1 MISSGHKQMSATG
14 QRTEISGERKLS
26 SRQETPTKL
35 AGAELEQEKIA
46 TFK

>member
-1 MISSGHKQMSATG
+1 MSATD

-35 AGAELEQEKIA
+35 ACAELEQEMMTI
-46 TFK
+46 FKLQPHLAK